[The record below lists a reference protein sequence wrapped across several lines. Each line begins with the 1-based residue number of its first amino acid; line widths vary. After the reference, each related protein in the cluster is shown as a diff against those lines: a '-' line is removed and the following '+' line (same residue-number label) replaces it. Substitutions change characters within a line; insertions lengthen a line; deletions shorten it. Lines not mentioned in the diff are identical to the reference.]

1 MVSITIPSGK
11 KFALHID
18 VLADKCDYFRA
29 ALTGNF
35 RETHTKVLN
44 LPDVSDNTFGFFLKW
59 IYSGNLKPE
68 YDPKRC
74 NMHNE
79 SSLTVPDL
87 FNLWFFA
94 DYLRAPALQNNVI
107 INVVEKFRS
116 FMMWSTEERFQHLI
130 DSIKVLWKTKG
141 RTDRGELAKP
151 LRDLFLDFV
160 ANPDYMPKAKSQKLL
175 KSAPASFLREF
186 ALTTVDRNYTIDT
199 KTCAATELL
208 APPEDY
214 DSDIDESERFEDELE
229 SVFVKLDTAMD
240 IFKQFQCVW
249 DIKPEKYFVKD
260 AKKAQES
267 E

>member
-1 MVSITIPSGK
+1 MVSIIIPSGK

-18 VLADKCDYFRA
+18 ALADKCGYFRA

-35 RETHTKVLN
+35 RETDTKVLN

-79 SSLTVPDL
+79 STLTVPDL
-87 FNLWFFA
+87 LDLWFFA

-116 FMMWSTEERFQHLI
+116 FMMWSTEERFKHLI

-160 ANPDYMPKAKSQKLL
+160 ANPDYMPRPKAQKLL
-175 KSAPASFLREF
+175 LSVPAAFLREF
-186 ALTTVDRNYTIDT
+186 ALTTVERNYTIET
-199 KTCAATELL
+199 KTCAVVKVLE
-208 APPEDY
+208 PPEDY
-214 DSDIDESERFEDELE
+214 DSDLDESDHFELE
-229 SVFVKLDTAMD
+229 FETVFERIETTMDTVKQL
-240 IFKQFQCVW
+240 QCVW
-249 DIKPEKYFVKD
+249 DIKPEKYFFKD
-260 AKKAQES
+260 AKKAHES
-267 E
+267 R